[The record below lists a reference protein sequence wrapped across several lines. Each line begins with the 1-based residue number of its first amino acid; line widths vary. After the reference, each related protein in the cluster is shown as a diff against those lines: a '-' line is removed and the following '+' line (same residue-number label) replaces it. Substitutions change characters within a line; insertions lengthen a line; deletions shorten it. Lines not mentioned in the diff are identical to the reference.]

1 MSPNDDLLRPKAAAG
16 VDDGDVN
23 LHLFRA
29 LLEHTPDSVYFKDLE
44 SRFIRISA
52 RQAERYGLSDAADA
66 VGKTDADFFAP
77 EHALAAL
84 RDEQQIIQTGQPIVG
99 KEERQAWPDGRRTWV
114 STNKLP
120 LRDDAGRVIGTFGIS
135 RDITKRVQAE
145 QALRA
150 SEENLRE
157 ALAAMERELDRA
169 RIIQRALLA
178 PAPPNHALADVAVH
192 YEPLNAIGGDYYA
205 AHPLVNGGLGVF
217 IGDVMGHGVS
227 AALFMALLKFISDR
241 LFAEHGLEPKPFL
254 EELNMTL
261 MDQMP
266 MSFATGLYGVF
277 QREERETSLLMA
289 GAGHPA
295 PILQRAATGDVELL
309 PMTGN
314 AALGL
319 TDQFATEAARVA
331 LGAGDR
337 IYFYT
342 DGVTEAS
349 NENDDMLG
357 NERLLELARRSMRP
371 GLSDTLKAIIGGLN
385 DFRGSAPLD
394 DDILLVGIQ
403 VK

>member
-1 MSPNDDLLRPKAAAG
+1 LCPNATDD
-16 VDDGDVN
+16 VDGGDVN
-23 LHLFRA
+23 RHLFRA

-44 SRFIRISA
+44 SRFIRISN
-52 RQAERYGLSDAADA
+52 RQAERYGLSNPADA

-84 RDEQQIIQTGQPIVG
+84 RDEQQIIQSGQPIVG

-120 LRDDAGRVIGTFGIS
+120 LRDAAGRVIGTFGIS

-169 RIIQRALLA
+169 RMIQRALLA

-266 MSFATGLYGVF
+266 MSFATGLYGVI
-277 QREERETSLLMA
+277 QREERETCLLMA

-319 TDQFATEAARVA
+319 TDQFATETARVA

-371 GLSDTLKAIIGGLN
+371 GLPDTLTAIIDGLN
-385 DFRGSAPLD
+385 DFRGSAPVD

-403 VK
+403 IK